1 MNAKPA
7 EAPDDPEKWPN
18 DPPAGLQ
25 ERSFPLIALVQLAT
39 FWATIVACV
48 DGKEL
53 AKAVD
58 QMWERP
64 AVAAQLIL
72 LAVTL
77 GAGVGFAVGLG
88 QLRMWRNAVAG
99 ASVGILYGIAILAVY
114 VAPASIQQAA
124 AAAAVLLATTIAF
137 RIRSA

>member
-1 MNAKPA
+1 MG
-7 EAPDDPEKWPN
+7 DR
-18 DPPAGLQ
+18 PAG
-25 ERSFPLIALVQLAT
+25 RLAGAVVPAHRAG
-39 FWATIVACV
+39 ATGHVLGHDRRL

-58 QMWERP
+58 QIAERP

-99 ASVGILYGIAILAVY
+99 AGVGILYGIAILAVY

-124 AAAAVLLATTIAF
+124 AAAGVLLATTIAF

>member
-7 EAPDDPEKWPN
+7 ETPDEPGKWAT

-25 ERSFPLIALVQLAT
+25 ERSFPLIALMQLAT

-58 QMWERP
+58 QIAERP

-99 ASVGILYGIAILAVY
+99 AGVGILYGIAILAVY

-124 AAAAVLLATTIAF
+124 AAAGVLLATTIAF